1 MYTKLA
7 QSSYWDRT
15 QEFLNIAKRLKK
27 LLSSA
32 NNVTPLRNNKCT
44 IIQEFFF
51 FFFFYFFFFFLI
63 RDKIF
68 IRPEIE
74 LQQGT
79 KSNPI
84 TNGPS
89 VSDFSQQEETHL
101 STPG

>member
-1 MYTKLA
+1 MYTKSA

-27 LLSSA
+27 LLSFA
-32 NNVTPLRNNKCT
+32 NNATPLRNNKCT

-51 FFFFYFFFFFLI
+51 FI

-74 LQQGT
+74 LQQGI
-79 KSNPI
+79 KSSPI

-89 VSDFSQQEETHL
+89 VSNFSQQDETHL

>member
-1 MYTKLA
+1 MYTNSA

-27 LLSSA
+27 LLSST
-32 NNVTPLRNNKCT
+32 NNATPLRNNKCT

-51 FFFFYFFFFFLI
+51 FFFFFIFIFIFI

-79 KSNPI
+79 KSSPI

-89 VSDFSQQEETHL
+89 VSDFSQQNETHL